1 MALRVLLG
9 QRVSVT
15 AMSGDQRDVGDFLV
29 HFFID
34 IAPRLP
40 QYLGCK
46 AVQPLQ
52 VGAAMGIG
60 PRI

>member
-1 MALRVLLG
+1 M
-9 QRVSVT
+9 T
-15 AMSGDQRDVGDFLV
+15 AMSAMTRDHGDFLV

-34 IAPRLP
+34 IVVGLP